1 MCVCVYMYVP
11 LLLEKLLTDFDAF
24 FLLDRKNDKSDMGT
38 FFLEKEQERGPFLWN
53 LTFDCFSNVRRKDTL
68 EDKPYPRTLEI

>member
-11 LLLEKLLTDFDAF
+11 LLLEHLLTDFDAF

-38 FFLEKEQERGPFLWN
+38 FFLEKEQERGPF
-53 LTFDCFSNVRRKDTL
+53 FVKSHF
-68 EDKPYPRTLEI
+68 